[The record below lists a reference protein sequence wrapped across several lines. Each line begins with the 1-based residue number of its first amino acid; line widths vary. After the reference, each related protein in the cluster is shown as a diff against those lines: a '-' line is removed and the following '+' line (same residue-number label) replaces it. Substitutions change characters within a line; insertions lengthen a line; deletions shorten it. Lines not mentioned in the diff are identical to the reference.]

1 MRHFPRLVISGQSGG
16 AGKTLFTLGLLGALR
31 QKGYRP
37 VPFKKGPDYIDAGW
51 LSFAA
56 AHPCYNLDPF
66 FMSEETIR
74 SSFLYRLEEGDLA
87 VIEGNRG
94 LLDGVDVEG
103 SCSTAQLA
111 RTLKAPI
118 VLVLNCTKVT
128 RSLAAF
134 VKGCQ
139 IIEKDLCFSGVI
151 LNQIVRARH
160 ERIIRETIEKY
171 TDLKVMGVLPRL
183 RNFAFPMRHLG
194 LLPWQEHGTGEAVV
208 ARLSEL
214 VLENVDLEGLLQVAQ
229 RAPLLEGRPL
239 CWLKEPNE
247 VTIGIFR
254 DRAFQFYYPENLE
267 ALRSYGAEV
276 LEFDSFELRGL
287 PEVDALY
294 IGGGFP
300 ETQAEALAENYT
312 LRQEIREAIEAGL
325 PVYAE
330 CGGLMYLG
338 EYIFWRGKK
347 YPMVGALPLDFEVC
361 ERPQGHGYVRGRVT
375 GANAFYPQGVL
386 ILGHEFHYSRPINLK
401 ENAVSFAFTLEKGQ
415 GFGQKLDGVVYRNVL
430 GAYTHVH
437 SLGQPDW
444 AGGLVK
450 AAQAWKK
457 YRLGP
462 LHYFRRELEEGAKRE
477 LASGLEQRA
486 FKIFEN

>member
-1 MRHFPRLVISGQSGG
+1 MKYFPRLIVSGQSGG

-31 QKGYRP
+31 QKGLQP

-56 AHPCYNLDPF
+56 GHPCYNLDPF
-66 FMSEETIR
+66 FMPEEVIR
-74 SSFLYRLEEGDLA
+74 SSFLSRAEEGDLA

-111 RTLKAPI
+111 RILQAP
-118 VLVLNCTKVT
+118 VLLVLNCTKVT

-139 IIEKDLCFSGVI
+139 VIEADLHFAGVI
-151 LNQIVRARH
+151 LNQIVRSRH
-160 ERIIRETIEKY
+160 ERIIRETIERY
-171 TDLKVMGVLPRL
+171 TDLKVLGVLPRL
-183 RNFAFPMRHLG
+183 RNFSFPMRHLG
-194 LLPWQEHGTGEAVV
+194 LLPWQEHGAGEAIVE
-208 ARLSEL
+208 RLTGI
-214 VLENVDLEGLLQVAQ
+214 VLENVDLEKLIQVAQ
-229 RAPLLEGRPL
+229 EAPPLKGQPLFWEG
-239 CWLKEPNE
+239 EQGE
-247 VTIGIFR
+247 VTIGVFR

-267 ALRSYGAEV
+267 ALRACGAEV
-276 LEFDSFELRGL
+276 LEFDSFELRCL

-294 IGGGFP
+294 LGGGFP
-300 ETQAEALAENYT
+300 ETQAEALAENIS
-312 LRQEIREAIEAGL
+312 LRQDLREAIEAGL

-338 EYIFWRGKK
+338 QHIFWQGKK
-347 YPMVGALPLDFEVC
+347 YPMVGALPVDFEVC

-375 GANAFYPQGVL
+375 GTNPFYPVGTP
-386 ILGHEFHYSRPINLK
+386 ILGHEFHYSKPINLK

-437 SLGQPDW
+437 SLGQADW
-444 AGGLVK
+444 ALGLVK

-462 LHYFRRELEEGAKRE
+462 LHCFRRELEEGAKRE
-477 LASGLEQRA
+477 LSTCLEHTA
-486 FKIFEN
+486 FKILEN